1 MLNDEKNM
9 KKKIN
14 IGVVGLGN
22 VGSYFCNEISKKR
35 NDILIKTGKN
45 IYLLIVSFLI
55 TTNMDSTLADQ
66 W

>member
-22 VGSYFCNEISKKR
+22 VGSYFCNEILKKR

-45 IYLLIVSFLI
+45 INLLYVSAKNKNKKRNFKF
-55 TTNMDSTLADQ
+55 SR
-66 W
+66 